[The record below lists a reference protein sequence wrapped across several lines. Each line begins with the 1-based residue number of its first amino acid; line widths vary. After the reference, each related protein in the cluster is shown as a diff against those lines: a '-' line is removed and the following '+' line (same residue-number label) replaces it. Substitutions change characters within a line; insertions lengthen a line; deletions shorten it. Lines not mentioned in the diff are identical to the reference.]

1 MPEKLNTTNCVK
13 LLQKDIPSIQFIVD
27 KLLAPGFYIL
37 AGLPKIGKSW
47 LLLMLCIKVAMGLPL
62 WNYPTRQGRVLY
74 LCLEDQEARI
84 QERVEELTAD
94 GAPMLEFATKALTL
108 STGLLFQLES
118 FIQDY
123 PDTKLIVID
132 TLPKVRDSDGEGN
145 IYATDYRD
153 IGALKALADKYGVA
167 IIAVQ
172 HLRKLYSPDPFQ
184 MVSGS
189 SGLLGA
195 ADGCYVLK
203 KEKHDDNTAK
213 LYIQG
218 RDVAQRTLTIRFDH
232 ISKEWL
238 LIADD
243 TPEMDIVKSDPSLS
257 AVVSLLH
264 KEQTFRGTASELCQR
279 IHSKLKPNALT
290 RRLNRYAGELQQLGV
305 YMEADRT
312 STRRELVLTFSPSGV
327 NDDMTVMTHS

>member
-13 LLQKDIPSIQFIVD
+13 LLQKDIPPIQFIVD
-27 KLLAPGFYIL
+27 KLLAPGFYVL

-47 LLLMLCIKVAMGLPL
+47 LLLMLCIKVALGLPL

-74 LCLEDQEARI
+74 LCLEDQETRI

-132 TLPKVRDSDGEGN
+132 TLPKIRDSDGEGN

-153 IGALKALADKYGVA
+153 IGALKALADKYSVA

-189 SGLLGA
+189 SGILGA

-203 KEKHDDNTAK
+203 KEKYNDNTAK

-218 RDVAQRTLTIRFDH
+218 RDVAQRTLTLRFDQ
-232 ISKEWL
+232 ITKEWL

-257 AVVSLLH
+257 ALVSLLH
-264 KEQTFRGTASELCQR
+264 KEQIFRGTASELCQR

-290 RRLNRYAGELQQLGV
+290 RRLNRYAGELQQFGV
-305 YMEADRT
+305 YIETDRT
-312 STRRELVLTFSPSGV
+312 STRREVVLTFSPTGM

>member
-1 MPEKLNTTNCVK
+1 M
-13 LLQKDIPSIQFIVD
+13 
-27 KLLAPGFYIL
+27 
-37 AGLPKIGKSW
+37 
-47 LLLMLCIKVAMGLPL
+47 

-74 LCLEDQEARI
+74 LCLEDKEARI
-84 QERVEELTAD
+84 QERVEELTSD
-94 GAPMLEFATKALTL
+94 GVPMLEFATKALTL

-132 TLPKVRDSDGEGN
+132 TLPKVRDTDGDGN

-243 TPEMDIVKSDPSLS
+243 TPEMDIVKRDPSLS

-290 RRLNRYAGELQQLGV
+290 RRLNRYAGELQQLGI
-305 YMEADRT
+305 YIETDRT
-312 STRRELVLTFSPSGV
+312 STRRELVLTFSTSGG